1 MNQKIISI
9 YAVIVT
15 IVILLQLCTRK
26 DRITVPENYFTDI
39 VSESQ
44 AKKMLG
50 NGWTVDV
57 IERSLRILWS

>member
-26 DRITVPENYFTDI
+26 DRITVPEDVVNWWASGLSRDKWLANKLQYKLVFS
-39 VSESQ
+39 SE
-44 AKKMLG
+44 
-50 NGWTVDV
+50 T
-57 IERSLRILWS
+57 ER